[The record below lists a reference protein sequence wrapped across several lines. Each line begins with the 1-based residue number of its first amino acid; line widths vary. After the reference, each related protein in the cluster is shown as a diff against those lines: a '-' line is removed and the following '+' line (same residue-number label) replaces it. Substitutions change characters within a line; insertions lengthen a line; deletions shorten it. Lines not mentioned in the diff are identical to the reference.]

1 MQPPLPLATLPTLA
15 SSSKSWWPPPPP
27 TPVSPGAQLWALAR
41 LTPPVDLE
49 KEKVHLDLI
58 SRVLWTL
65 KTRSESEAAGGALEK
80 ELFPWVA
87 VPVGHLLSLIK
98 TNGLLKV
105 A

>member
-1 MQPPLPLATLPTLA
+1 MQPPIPLATLPALA

-27 TPVSPGAQLWALAR
+27 ASPHAQLWALAR

-58 SRVLWTL
+58 SRVPWTP
-65 KTRSESEAAGGALEK
+65 KTHSESEAAGGALEK

-98 TNGLLKV
+98 TNRLLKV